1 MHINLGEAASRFII
15 SSENVV
21 AMPSMVNIIVELEEA
36 VSWPWY
42 LGLLKDA
49 DNNGLASYVRRG

>member
-15 SSENVV
+15 SSESVV

-49 DNNGLASYVRRG
+49 DNHIFWVS